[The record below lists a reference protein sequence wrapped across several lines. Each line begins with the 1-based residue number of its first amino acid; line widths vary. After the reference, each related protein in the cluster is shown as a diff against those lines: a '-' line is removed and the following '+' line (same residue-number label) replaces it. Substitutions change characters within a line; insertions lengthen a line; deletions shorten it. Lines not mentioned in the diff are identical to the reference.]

1 MLAPMNLVLRWSPA
15 LAAAAI
21 LAAAAPALAQEPVA
35 VATQREADGTTTMTH
50 EALVDAVMPD
60 VWAAIST
67 AEGWMTWA
75 VPIAWISADDPDL
88 LETSYDRADT
98 PGSASTIQ
106 QRFLAR
112 IPGRLLA
119 FRTIKAPEG
128 FPHWDDYRRVTSVFE
143 LETVGER
150 TRVRLTSTGYPDT
163 AGGHE
168 LITFFERGN
177 AETLE
182 ALRKRFAG
190 GAGGQ

>member
-1 MLAPMNLVLRWSPA
+1 MAPLPRWSRA

-21 LAAAAPALAQEPVA
+21 LSTAAPALAQQPAVT
-35 VATQREADGTTTMTH
+35 VATQREADGTTTMAH
-50 EALVDAVMPD
+50 EALVDAPMPE

-67 AEGWMTWA
+67 AAGWMSWA
-75 VPIAWISADDPDL
+75 VPIAWTSADDPDL

-119 FRTIKAPEG
+119 FRTVKAPQG

-143 LETVGER
+143 LEPAGTQ
-150 TRVRLTSTGYPDT
+150 TRVRLTSTGYPDSV
-163 AGGHE
+163 GGRE
-168 LITFFERGN
+168 LVTFFERGN

-182 ALRKRFAG
+182 ALQKRFAG
-190 GAGGQ
+190 EAGG